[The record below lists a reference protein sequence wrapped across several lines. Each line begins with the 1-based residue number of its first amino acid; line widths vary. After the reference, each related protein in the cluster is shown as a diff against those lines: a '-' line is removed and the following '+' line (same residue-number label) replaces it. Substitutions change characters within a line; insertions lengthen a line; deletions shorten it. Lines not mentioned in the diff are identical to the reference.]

1 MKKKCYLSNEAILAK
16 VENPQSFL
24 NAVDALVD
32 AKYSNLPPR
41 MRYSIRHFVKTQNL
55 EQIWKALNV
64 QIYVMDNQ
72 NAIKSSKNSLLEN
85 GCKIT
90 FIFLIFQ

>member
-55 EQIWKALNV
+55 EQIWMALNV

-72 NAIKSSKNSLLEN
+72 SAIKNPKNSLLEN
-85 GCKIT
+85 GYKT
-90 FIFLIFQ
+90 PFIFLIFQ

>member
-24 NAVDALVD
+24 NAVYALVD

-55 EQIWKALNV
+55 EQIWMALNV

-72 NAIKSSKNSLLEN
+72 SAIKSPKKCSPREWL
-85 GCKIT
+85 
-90 FIFLIFQ
+90 

>member
-55 EQIWKALNV
+55 EQIWMALNV

-72 NAIKSSKNSLLEN
+72 SAIKSPKKCSLREF
-85 GCKIT
+85 KS
-90 FIFLIFQ
+90 FIYQ